1 MKRNITKTDLRRLTK
16 KVLNEQGT
24 PATQCIDPSTITY
37 NTPQGV
43 ACLCFFDIDWSQGH
57 QYGGHIEIEGC
68 MQPNSNSTLSIYVND
83 DFRASTSALNTSYGA
98 NILWGNANT
107 SIIRVKVVMECT
119 GSHPACSA
127 QNIEKTIC
135 VRKSDGQKVPCRKTM
150 PKGELMKHD
159 DSKATAINYGG
170 PTIDSDLESRDDA
183 EDIRESRLDF
193 IIKKTLRETIKV
205 LNEAPGCSTGD
216 CPTGQYCSFQGAHL
230 QDDGGGTCID
240 GTPPSPFP
248 WGGKTTGGRG
258 KRPTVRET
266 TTELNEAPN
275 CWYRRRNYA
284 NNGYTCVVRKCGFNA
299 HPRAFL
305 PGEYSSEAD
314 CGSSMTP
321 VGPGIHQG
329 GDLMHDRGKAIG
341 GGSGFAKPQGG
352 SDRLEKF
359 KNRQKGLR

>member
-159 DSKATAINYGG
+159 DSKATANYGG

-193 IIKKTLRETIKV
+193 IIKKTL
-205 LNEAPGCSTGD
+205 
-216 CPTGQYCSFQGAHL
+216 
-230 QDDGGGTCID
+230 
-240 GTPPSPFP
+240 
-248 WGGKTTGGRG
+248 
-258 KRPTVRET
+258 RET